1 VQAVAAVQKQA
12 YDLVLMDMMMP
23 EMDGL
28 TATRS
33 IRQLPAPASD
43 VYIIALTANATQQDA
58 IACLSAG
65 MNDFVTKPV
74 TRERLGAALLRSR
87 EASQPQR
94 LNA

>member
-33 IRQLPAPASD
+33 IRQLPQPASD

-87 EASQPQR
+87 EAPQSQR